1 MLRRARRA
9 WLLGGSVRV
18 LRGSGELWGARRR
31 WEALRE
37 GTGRAEEARG
47 FLGSLGRK
55 GETGGRAGGRQ
66 ESLGLTCSGREAL
79 PAPWGSAC
87 RKSFARMPRA
97 MSSPMR
103 RLARSDEWET
113 ELSSPGSVPRK
124 ETLLMLLC
132 SSGFSL
138 GADVRGSPYPRCAG
152 FLPSQV
158 PLGGFSLLFPPVL
171 L

>member
-1 MLRRARRA
+1 MLRRARRGC
-9 WLLGGSVRV
+9 WGGSVRV
-18 LRGSGELWGARRR
+18 LRGTGELWGARRS

-37 GTGRAEEARG
+37 GKGRAEEARG

-55 GETGGRAGGRQ
+55 GETRGRAGGRQ
-66 ESLGLTCSGREAL
+66 ESLGLICTGRGAL
-79 PAPWGSAC
+79 PAPWGSVC
-87 RKSFARMPRA
+87 RKSFARIPRA

-113 ELSSPGSVPRK
+113 ELSSLSSVPRK

-158 PLGGFSLLFPPVL
+158 PLGGFSLLFPLVL